1 VTCAF
6 FGITFLL
13 FSKHM
18 GTVNSEKL
26 GQANK
31 MVKYRDK
38 EAAKIRVTVNSVR
51 INPAQQIDRT

>member
-1 VTCAF
+1 
-6 FGITFLL
+6 
-13 FSKHM
+13 M